1 MCPQRPWIL
10 PQNIPLEQQALKKK
24 QKNNR
29 LQYFANFSFSC
40 SQQRNWLHLITSYDE
55 KFHKECG
62 SKFTTNWQL
71 HKPSNWTL
79 FSLLPFLTWREFLL
93 FLCFEFEYSS
103 SRKTKSNCI
112 KEHQTEATESRQ
124 QKTNRNEHCARVVP
138 LLGWVFCGSKW
149 ISIALHWVVIQAK
162 LKLSPGLPSDGMIPW
177 GQ

>member
-1 MCPQRPWIL
+1 MCPQRPWII

-79 FSLLPFLTWREFLL
+79 FSLLPFLTWREFLFVSL
-93 FLCFEFEYSS
+93 FWIRIQFINKNQEQLHK
-103 SRKTKSNCI
+103 RTSNRSNGI
-112 KEHQTEATESRQ
+112 ETAKDKQKWAWHVLVWYHSYVGFFAVLNES
-124 QKTNRNEHCARVVP
+124 P
-138 LLGWVFCGSKW
+138 
-149 ISIALHWVVIQAK
+149 
-162 LKLSPGLPSDGMIPW
+162 
-177 GQ
+177 